1 MVSPRLVVAARIVPQ
16 AARLT
21 LALMIGN
28 RLYKI
33 KLMDIFS
40 AIADPTRRNMLVM
53 LAAGERTAGD
63 FVSAFPSMSQ
73 PSVSQHLKVLRR
85 ARLVEVRALAQRRVY
100 SLRPQ
105 ALQEV
110 DRWLAQY
117 RRFWPQA
124 FEALRRQLEQSA

>member
-1 MVSPRLVVAARIVPQ
+1 
-16 AARLT
+16 
-21 LALMIGN
+21 
-28 RLYKI
+28 
-33 KLMDIFS
+33 MDIFS
-40 AIADPTRRNMLVM
+40 AIADPTRRTMLVM
-53 LAAGERTAGD
+53 LAGGERTAGEL
-63 FVSAFPSMSQ
+63 VSAFPSMSQ

-85 ARLVEVRALAQRRVY
+85 AKLVEVRAQAQRRLY

-124 FEALRRQLEQSA
+124 FEALRRQLDQSA